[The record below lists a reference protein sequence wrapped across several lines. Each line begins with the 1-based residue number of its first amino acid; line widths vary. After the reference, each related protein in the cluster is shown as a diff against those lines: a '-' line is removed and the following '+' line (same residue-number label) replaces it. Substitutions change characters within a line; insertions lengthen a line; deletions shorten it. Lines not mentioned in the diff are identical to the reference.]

1 VYYDRHSNYV
11 NTAVW
16 APDGTRIAS
25 GGVDTTV
32 KVWGAASGSTFQ
44 TYRGHYD
51 QVQSVAWSPDSAKI
65 ASASND
71 GTVLIWQ
78 AS

>member
-1 VYYDRHSNYV
+1 
-11 NTAVW
+11 VW

-44 TYRGHYD
+44 TYRGHSD
-51 QVQSVAWSPDSAKI
+51 QVQGLAWSPDSAKI